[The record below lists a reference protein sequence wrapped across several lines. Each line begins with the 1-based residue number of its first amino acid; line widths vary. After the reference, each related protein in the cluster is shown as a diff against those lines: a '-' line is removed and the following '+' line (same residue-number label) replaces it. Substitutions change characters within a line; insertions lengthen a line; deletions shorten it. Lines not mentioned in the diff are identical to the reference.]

1 MNRTLKL
8 WHLQSSGIDGNTGFY
23 KFTVCDEDGREIVNA
38 RQSVLGTTYTELEAN
53 AHLISAAP
61 ELLEA
66 CRKAETAIDLH
77 CYLSGDERMNAEM
90 EAVSA
95 IRQAIAKAI
104 GQELKAPAISENLN
118 QPL

>member
-1 MNRTLKL
+1 MNRTTKL
-8 WHLQSSGIDGNTGFY
+8 WHLQSSGIDGNSGFY
-23 KFTVCDEDGREIVNA
+23 KFTVCDEDGREIVNV

-53 AHLISAAP
+53 ARLIAAAP

-66 CRKAETAIDLH
+66 CQAALNHVCGMQVRDIVA
-77 CYLSGDERMNAEM
+77 
-90 EAVSA
+90 SA
-95 IRQAIAKAI
+95 ITRAL